1 MYEDRRRSQR
11 RSHAVRRAVPR
22 RRRRASRFR
31 KLLISLLILAIIAL
45 AAFAFFRGT
54 YRDPLKHYPVEYQ
67 EEIKRYASEF
77 SLEPAYVAS
86 IILAESSYN
95 PDAVS
100 SQNARGLMQL
110 LPSTAEWISGKLDI
124 PFDEQSLFTP
134 DVNIRYGCWYLGFL
148 MNRYDG
154 NMRTATAAYHSGQ
167 GRVDEWLQ
175 DPQLSMDGRTL
186 EAIASNATATNT
198 YVSRVLS
205 NYEHYSEIY

>member
-1 MYEDRRRSQR
+1 MYEDRRRSQKR
-11 RSHAVRRAVPR
+11 FHAVQRRIQK
-22 RRRRASRFR
+22 RRRRARFW
-31 KLLISLLILAIIAL
+31 KLLFAFLIIAL
-45 AAFAFFRGT
+45 IATVALMFFRGT
-54 YRDPLKHYPVEYQ
+54 YKDPLKRYPVEYE
-67 EEIKRYASEF
+67 EEIRRYAAEF
-77 SLEPAYVAS
+77 TLEPAYVAS

-95 PDAVS
+95 PDALS
-100 SQNARGLMQL
+100 SQDARGLMQL

-124 PFDEQSLFTP
+124 AFDEQSLFAP

-175 DPQLSMDGRTL
+175 DPQLSSDGRTL
-186 EAIASNATATNT
+186 EVIASNATATNT